1 MIQRRRLFL
10 QATHAAALTAVIGV
24 LGALTATPAAAQQV
38 IKLTAAAGHPPVF
51 LWVKLT
57 DEVLIPEVDKRLA
70 AAGGKYKIEWTKA
83 WGGTLLKLGSESKG
97 VADGVADL
105 AIVSTIFEA
114 PKFPLQ
120 NISYFTPFG
129 TDDVGLVS
137 KTVAE
142 LQHTV
147 PAMGDAWTKN
157 GLVYLG
163 GMALDT
169 YHVWS
174 KFPIA
179 KLEDLQGKKLS
190 APGPSANWVRGT
202 GAVAVAGSL
211 NTYYEDIK
219 SGVSDGALV
228 FTTGA
233 WGAKLHEVAP
243 YVTKVNFGAMFAGG
257 VAMSKSRFDKLPPEV
272 QKAFQEAGEVW
283 METYAKTQNAA
294 VGALLQKMVDAG
306 AKVSDLSDAE
316 RKRWADS
323 LGPVAKAWAADAQGR
338 GLPAGDVLNAYMATL
353 AKAGTKLPRDWSK

>member
-1 MIQRRRLFL
+1 MKKRLFHQTL
-10 QATHAAALTAVIGV
+10 LVAALGLAAS
-24 LGALTATPAAAQQV
+24 GAHAQQV
-38 IKLTAAAGHPPVF
+38 IKMTAAAGHPPVF
-51 LWVKLT
+51 LWVKT
-57 DEVLIPEVDKRLA
+57 VDEVLIPEVDKRLA
-70 AAGGKYKIEWTKA
+70 ASGKYKIEWTKA

-97 VADGVADL
+97 VADGVADV

-120 NISYFTPFG
+120 NISYYTPFG
-129 TDDVGLVS
+129 TDDIGLVS
-137 KTVAE
+137 KTVAD
-142 LQHTV
+142 LQKSV

-169 YHVWS
+169 YHVWT
-174 KFPIA
+174 KFPIT

-211 NTYYEDIK
+211 NSYYEDIK

-233 WGAKLHEVAP
+233 WSAKLHEVAP
-243 YVTKVNFGAMFAGG
+243 YVTKVNFGAQFAGG
-257 VAMSKSRFDKLPPEV
+257 VVINKSRFDKLPPEV
-272 QKAFQEAGEVW
+272 RKAFVEAGEVW
-283 METYAKTQNAA
+283 QASYAKAQSAA
-294 VGALLQKMVDAG
+294 VSALMQKMVEGG
-306 AKVSDLSDAE
+306 AKVSELSDAE

-323 LGPVAKAWAADAQGR
+323 LGPVARTWVADAQGK
-338 GLPAGDVLNAYMATL
+338 GLPANDVLNAYTASL
-353 AKAGTKLPRDWSK
+353 LKAGAKLPRDWTR

>member
-1 MIQRRRLFL
+1 MTLVRRVFV
-10 QATHAAALTAVIGV
+10 AAAVAAG
-24 LGALTATPAAAQQV
+24 LGPLAAAPAAAQQV

-51 LWVKLT
+51 LWVKLV

-70 AAGGKYKIEWTKA
+70 AGGGTYKIEWTKA

-120 NISYFTPFG
+120 NVSYFTPFG

-137 KTVAE
+137 RAVAE
-142 LQHTV
+142 LQQTV

-163 GMALDT
+163 GMALDP

-174 KFPIA
+174 KFPITR
-179 KLEDLQGKKLS
+179 LEDLKGKKLS
-190 APGPSANWVRGT
+190 APGPSANWVKGT

-257 VAMSKSRFDKLPPEV
+257 VAINKSRFDKLPPEV
-272 QKAFQEAGEVW
+272 QKAFVEAGDVW
-283 METYAKTQNAA
+283 MDTYAKTQNAA
-294 VGALLQKMVDAG
+294 VAALLQKMVEAG
-306 AKVSDLSDAE
+306 AKVVELSDAE
-316 RKRWADS
+316 RKRWADA
-323 LGPVAKAWAADAQGR
+323 LDPVARTWAADAQSK
-338 GLPAGDVLNAYMATL
+338 GLPGNDVLKAYVGSL
-353 AKAGTKLPRDWSK
+353 AKAGTRMPRDWSK